1 MFISLTSRSSRSVSL
16 AWSVSAAALAVVLA
30 AELAVLAELRD
41 QLSATS
47 SVSRG
52 GDPTGGLV
60 VLWLIGVI
68 ALSAGGRGVAAAA
81 LAATAALAAFC
92 ALLGS
97 VLAVSLLLIAG
108 HLVQAALVAGLLVLA
123 FGVIT
128 ERR

>member
-1 MFISLTSRSSRSVSL
+1 M
-16 AWSVSAAALAVVLA
+16 
-30 AELAVLAELRD
+30 
-41 QLSATS
+41 
-47 SVSRG
+47 
-52 GDPTGGLV
+52 
-60 VLWLIGVI
+60 LWLIGVI